1 LNPNKKVEGLIE
13 AIEKVIIGKEDVVK
27 LLVVALLS
35 RGHVLLED
43 VPGVGKTT
51 LARALAKAIACR
63 FSRVQFTPD
72 LLPSDILGVS
82 IYSVDRDEFVFKAG
96 PIFAN
101 VVLADEI
108 NRTTPRT
115 QSALLEAMNDF
126 HVSVDS
132 VTHRLPMPFM
142 VIATQNPIEY
152 HGTYPLPES
161 QMDRFLLR
169 TRIGYPNREDEK
181 KVITS
186 HRLAVPLDDL
196 EPVLTGADV
205 LEMQDQV
212 KKVRVDEAITEYIL
226 SIAEATRRSR
236 TVEVGV
242 SPRGCLMLSRAAQA
256 KAAVE
261 GRDYCTPDDVKE
273 LAVAVLAHRLI
284 ESVSLGV
291 PNSLEAEGVMGDIL
305 ETVEV
310 PL

>member
-1 LNPNKKVEGLIE
+1 MNRNQKVERLVQ
-13 AIEKVIIGKEDVVK
+13 AIEQVIMGKEEVVK

-51 LARALAKAIACR
+51 LARALAKAITCGFA
-63 FSRVQFTPD
+63 RVQFTPD

-82 IYSVDRDEFVFKAG
+82 IYNPEKDEFVFKPG

-132 VTHRLPMPFM
+132 VTHRLPLPFM

-161 QMDRFLLR
+161 QMDRFLIR
-169 TRIGYPNREDEK
+169 TRIGYPDREDEK
-181 KVITS
+181 RVITS
-186 HRLAVPLDDL
+186 HRLARPLDEL
-196 EPVLTGADV
+196 APVLTAADI
-205 LEMQDQV
+205 LHLQDEV
-212 KKVRVDEAITEYIL
+212 KDVRVDESITDYVL

-236 TVEVGV
+236 TLEVGV

-256 KAAVE
+256 RALVE
-261 GRDYCTPDDVKE
+261 GRDYCTPDDVKS
-273 LAVAVLAHRLI
+273 LAIVVLSHRVI
-284 ESVSLGV
+284 ESVSMGV
-291 PNSLEAEGVMGDIL
+291 PNSLEAEEIMAKIL

>member
-1 LNPNKKVEGLIE
+1 LNHNNKVDGLVE
-13 AIEKVIIGKEDVVK
+13 AIEKVIIGKKEVVK

-51 LARALAKAIACR
+51 LARALAKTIACQ

-82 IYSVDRDEFVFKAG
+82 IYSADRDEFVFKPG

-132 VTHRLPMPFM
+132 VTHALPLPFM

-169 TRIGYPNREDEK
+169 TRIGYPAREDEK
-181 KVITS
+181 RVIAS
-186 HRLAVPLDDL
+186 HRLARPLDELKPALDASEIL
-196 EPVLTGADV
+196 G
-205 LEMQDQV
+205 MQEQV
-212 KKVRVDEAITEYIL
+212 KKVTVDESITEYIL
-226 SIAEATRRSR
+226 SIAEATRQSPRL
-236 TVEVGV
+236 EVGI

-256 KAAVE
+256 RAVVE
-261 GRDYCTPDDVKE
+261 GRDFCTPDDVKS
-273 LAVAVLAHRLI
+273 LAAPVLSHRLI
-284 ESVSLGV
+284 ESVSMGV
-291 PNSLEAEGVMGDIL
+291 PNSLEAEGVMRDIL

>member
-1 LNPNKKVEGLIE
+1 MNRNQKVERLVQ
-13 AIEKVIIGKEDVVK
+13 AIEQVIMGKEEVVK

-51 LARALAKAIACR
+51 LARALAKAITCGFA
-63 FSRVQFTPD
+63 RVQFTPD

-82 IYSVDRDEFVFKAG
+82 IYNPEKDEFVFKPG

-132 VTHRLPMPFM
+132 VTHRLPLPFM

-161 QMDRFLLR
+161 QMDRFLIR
-169 TRIGYPNREDEK
+169 TRIGYPDREDEK

-186 HRLAVPLDDL
+186 HRLARPLDEL
-196 EPVLTGADV
+196 APVLTAADI
-205 LEMQDQV
+205 LHLQDEV
-212 KKVRVDEAITEYIL
+212 KEVRVDESITDYVL

-236 TVEVGV
+236 TLEVGV

-256 KAAVE
+256 RALVE
-261 GRDYCTPDDVKE
+261 GRDYCTPDDVKS
-273 LAVAVLAHRLI
+273 LAIVVLSHRVI
-284 ESVSLGV
+284 ESVSMGV
-291 PNSLEAEGVMGDIL
+291 PNSLEAEEIMVKIL